1 MSILKKGANDQILTS
16 VSMMKDADYAKT
28 SQVLADMYGRLVK
41 GKKQF
46 EDVMQKNMNAVMQIS
61 ALDISLQ
68 HYLKQMLEISNSVAD
83 ATERIHASSEN
94 TNQVAA
100 SVSCQHEEL
109 TNTIINASEESSN
122 VFTKIEE
129 GQKELTLIHNM
140 SSSTIEASE
149 EMQKDM
155 DELTDVINRM
165 NEVIDGINSI
175 SSQTNLL
182 ALNASI
188 EAARAGDAGR
198 GFAVVAEEIRQLA
211 EETQKLTGNMG
222 TFVEGV
228 KEASRKSSE
237 SVTSTISSLEAMNEK
252 IGHVWKLNEENQKH
266 VAKITD
272 NISSLAGVSEE
283 ISSSMNELEA
293 QATEIK
299 EDCEILKDDTIQLR
313 ELGGRVKE
321 ATAPIA
327 KIEEGL
333 DEASVIMGKMSEDP
347 FFMMERQTFVGYLD
361 RAIAAHKAW
370 LGNLKNIVDERVILP
385 LQTDATKCGFGHFY
399 YAMSPLYPEVR
410 EVWNGL
416 DAKHKRFHKYGSD
429 IIQALFAERYDE
441 ARTLYKEAES
451 YSSELIRDLETAKQR
466 VFG

>member
-1 MSILKKGANDQILTS
+1 MSILKKGANDQVLTS
-16 VSMMKDADYAKT
+16 VATMQPADYSKT
-28 SQVLADMYGRLVK
+28 SPVLAEMYGRLVR

-46 EDVMQKNMNAVMQIS
+46 EDVMQKDMTAVMQIS
-61 ALDISLQ
+61 ALDVSLQ
-68 HYLKQMLEISNSVAD
+68 HYLKQMLEISMSVAE
-83 ATERIHASSEN
+83 ATQRIHSSSEN
-94 TNQVAA
+94 TTQVAE
-100 SVSCQHEEL
+100 SVSSQHEEL

-122 VFTKIEE
+122 VFSKIEE
-129 GQKELTLIHNM
+129 GQKELTVIKDM

-149 EMQKDM
+149 EMRKDM
-155 DELTDVINRM
+155 DELADVINRM

-228 KEASRKSSE
+228 KEASRKSAD
-237 SVTSTISSLEAMNEK
+237 SVTSTISSLETMTEK
-252 IGHVWKLNEENQKH
+252 IGKVWELNEENQKH

-293 QATEIK
+293 QASEIK
-299 EDCEILKDDTIQLR
+299 DDCDVLRNDTESLR
-313 ELGGRVKE
+313 ELGGRVKT
-321 ATAPIA
+321 ATDPIA
-327 KIEEGL
+327 NIEQVL
-333 DEASVIMGKMSEDP
+333 DEAAGIMGQMTQDP
-347 FFMMERQTFVGYLD
+347 FYKIDRAAFAGYLD
-361 RAIAAHKAW
+361 RAIGAHKAW
-370 LGNLKNIVDERVILP
+370 LSNLKNIVDEQIILP

-399 YAMSPLYPEVR
+399 YSMTPLYPEVR
-410 EVWNGL
+410 ELWNGL
-416 DAKHKRFHKYGSD
+416 DAKHKKFHKYGAD
-429 IIQALFAERYDE
+429 IIQALFSERYDE
-441 ARTLYKEAES
+441 ARSLYREAES
-451 YSSELIRDLETAKQR
+451 YSNELIRDLENAKQVVMR
-466 VFG
+466 